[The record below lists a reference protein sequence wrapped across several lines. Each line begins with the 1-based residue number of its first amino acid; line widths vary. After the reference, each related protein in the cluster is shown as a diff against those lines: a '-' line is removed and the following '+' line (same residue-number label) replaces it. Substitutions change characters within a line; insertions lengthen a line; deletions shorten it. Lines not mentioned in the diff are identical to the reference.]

1 MNEKLHMTDAQL
13 ELSFSAVRACPTPTT
28 TRRASLHNP
37 QWWFQRMR
45 QMVDRALDWQP
56 APPPR
61 LEQIDLPGRDSRLWT
76 A

>member
-1 MNEKLHMTDAQL
+1 MTNAQL
-13 ELSFSAVRACPTPTT
+13 ELSFVALRVHPTPTAA
-28 TRRASLHNP
+28 RCPSIHNP

-45 QMVDRALDWQP
+45 QIVNSALDWQP

-61 LEQIDLPGRDSRLWT
+61 PEQIDFPGKDFQLWT